1 MNLMARKKEIEARL
15 AEIRS
20 LANEEKDIEK
30 LTAYE
35 SECDAL
41 QEERAVIEKKL
52 NVATKTD
59 FKPVVV
65 AETKGKTTEE
75 LEARGKAIKEG
86 RTITVASDEILLPEH
101 VSGTIADVPYREV
114 STLVDK
120 VHVVNLNGG
129 ETYKKS
135 FVKNH
140 GEAGLTN
147 EGESYTETEPE
158 YGYCTITKVKITAY
172 TEITEELEKLPALPY
187 QAEVLKNINV
197 SLRKKISQQ
206 ILKGAGDSNTFTG
219 IFSDKAVALADAE
232 PLKISTID
240 ENTLDDIVFAYG
252 GDEEV
257 EGGAVL
263 ILNKNDLRAFAKL
276 RTKEGRKVHTIDY
289 KACTID
295 GIPYIINSNCK
306 ALSDSKTTED
316 EYVMAYGA
324 LQNYEVPIFSA
335 VEIGKSTDYKFKD
348 GIICYKASVFTGGN
362 VVGYNGFLRIKKGT
376 ATNLSLTSGSGAK
389 VEVPTGTDTKEE
401 TAPKK

>member
-1 MNLMARKKEIEARL
+1 MNLMKRKQEIEARL
-15 AEIRS
+15 TEIRG
-20 LANEEKDIEK
+20 LANNETDVEK
-30 LTAYE
+30 LTAFE
-35 SECDAL
+35 TECDKL
-41 QEERAVIEKKL
+41 QEERAMIEKKM
-52 NVATKTD
+52 NIASKSD
-59 FKPVVV
+59 YKPAVVM
-65 AETKGKTTEE
+65 ETKSKSTEE

-101 VSGTIADVPYREV
+101 TAGTIAEVPYREV

-135 FVKNH
+135 FVKSH
-140 GEAGLTN
+140 GEAGLTE
-147 EGESYTETEPE
+147 EGASYHETEPE
-158 YGYCTITKVKITAY
+158 YGYLTITKVKITAY

-187 QAEVLKNINV
+187 QAEVLKNINI
-197 SLRKKISQQ
+197 SLKKKISQQ
-206 ILKGAGDSNTFTG
+206 ILRGAGDSNTFTG
-219 IFSDKAVALADAE
+219 IFSDKAVALADQKEFSIAE
-232 PLKISTID
+232 INET
-240 ENTLDDIVFAYG
+240 TLDDIIFAYG

-276 RTKEGRKVHTIDY
+276 RTAEGRKVHLIDY

-295 GIPYIINSNCK
+295 GIPYVINSHCK
-306 ALSDSKTTED
+306 AISDPATAEG
-316 EYVMAYGA
+316 EYSIAYGA
-324 LQNYEVPIFSA
+324 LKNYEVPIFSP

-376 ATNLSLTSGSGAK
+376 ATTTTT
-389 VEVPTGTDTKEE
+389 E
-401 TAPKK
+401 